1 MWIPSR
7 TWPGARCPPQ
17 PSRQL
22 LCTPQV
28 GHDAAEPFT
37 FHWWDHVFNKAA
49 ANIAVE
55 AGQVGGLEHPGWT
68 GGVEGR
74 GGFLGSFSGSCTA
87 SVSPQAL
94 SASSTLHRGCG
105 AGEVMLEGR
114 SPLHRSF
121 PSPLPFLPQ
130 DGISVKALSEQGG
143 RISNK
148 KPRKAGSS
156 GSLLYGRFVK
166 VTWSL
171 GVHGPSSLLLWP
183 PEPPFPCSP
192 FSQSLCLCCSQPCS
206 QPVGRSP

>member
-68 GGVEGR
+68 GG
-74 GGFLGSFSGSCTA
+74 LK
-87 SVSPQAL
+87 
-94 SASSTLHRGCG
+94 
-105 AGEVMLEGR
+105 AGEGFWV
-114 SPLHRSF
+114 
-121 PSPLPFLPQ
+121 PSVARVL
-130 DGISVKALSEQGG
+130 
-143 RISNK
+143 
-148 KPRKAGSS
+148 
-156 GSLLYGRFVK
+156 LLY
-166 VTWSL
+166 
-171 GVHGPSSLLLWP
+171 P
-183 PEPPFPCSP
+183 PRPC
-192 FSQSLCLCCSQPCS
+192 QQAAPCTGA
-206 QPVGRSP
+206 VVLER